1 MAFATLQQL
10 VSNVR
15 SAVTDTHAVRFSDLE
30 IIQLLS
36 RAWREYVNEGEFL
49 EATQTTNVV
58 AATASYTVAT
68 DIGKII
74 RVTCYGRRCAWI
86 DYRELAILNSDGQST
101 AQTGK
106 PKYYSLWGET
116 LILFPIPDTTTASA
130 LIINYWQIPIDFTL
144 AQITTDLQ
152 TLGVVPE
159 AFGPIQDFATAECW
173 LWLGNLRTASVYMSR
188 WEAAKRLARES
199 TMKYRDRFQVVKDDD
214 YYQTNEFSVE

>member
-15 SAVTDTHAVRFSDLE
+15 SALTDTHAGRFTDLE

-36 RAWREYVNEGEFL
+36 RAWREYANEGEFL
-49 EATQTTNVV
+49 EGTQTTDVTSGT
-58 AATASYTVAT
+58 AAYTVAT

-86 DYRELAILNSDGQST
+86 DYRELATLNSDGQAIT
-101 AQTGK
+101 QTGK

-116 LILFPIPDTTTASA
+116 ITLFPIPDTTTSST
-130 LIINYWQIPIDFTL
+130 LIINYWKIPVDFTL
-144 AQITTDLQ
+144 AQLTTDLQ
-152 TLGVVPE
+152 TLEVVPE
-159 AFGPIQDFATAECW
+159 AFGPLQDFATSECW
-173 LWLGNLRTASVYMSR
+173 LWLGNPQMARFYFER
-188 WEAAKRLARES
+188 WNEARKMAKES

-214 YYQTNEFSVE
+214 NFYANEFSVE